1 VRTHTHRHTHRYR
14 HRHIRIQT
22 YAIPTKLHSKQARE
36 KAFEAS
42 KHCDTLQY
50 TATRCNI
57 LQHAT
62 THYRE
67 EAVIHRKGYTKRYIA
82 RHTRERNKERDN
94 SQREI
99 YRERETEMARDA

>member
-1 VRTHTHRHTHRYR
+1 MISCVLVRTLAHRHRHRY
-14 HRHIRIQT
+14 RHIRIQT

-36 KAFEAS
+36 KAFEVS
-42 KHCDTLQY
+42 KHCDKLQY

-67 EAVIHRKGYTKRYIA
+67 EAVEMTWGMARGHSGKEAGAYTKTYIY
-82 RHTRERNKERDN
+82 
-94 SQREI
+94 I
-99 YRERETEMARDA
+99 LI